1 MDQLKH
7 ELSPEL
13 WGLDPE
19 TVRRNLEIANS
30 VLNGYKLRGVAEAAG
45 LSIARV
51 RQITLKLCRLG
62 RPDLY
67 EEALEKRKSQLPK
80 TLTVEM
86 GRIPKLTPALADL
99 KEHKDDFIE
108 SFPWSTYSTTG

>member
-67 EEALEKRKSQLPK
+67 EEALEKRKGQLFKTPK
-80 TLTVEM
+80 PELEHV
-86 GRIPKLTPALADL
+86 PKLTPALADL
-99 KEHKDDFIE
+99 QEHKDDFIE
-108 SFPWSTYSTTG
+108 SFPWSTYSPTG